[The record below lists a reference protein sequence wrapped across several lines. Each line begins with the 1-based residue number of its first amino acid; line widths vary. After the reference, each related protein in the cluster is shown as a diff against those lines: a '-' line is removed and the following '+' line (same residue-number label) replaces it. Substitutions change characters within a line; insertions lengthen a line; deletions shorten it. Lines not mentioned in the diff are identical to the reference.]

1 MAAGGNN
8 IVFPAVSTTGGG
20 YFLTLHWTEGG
31 PMLSLDFVQKTY
43 EGSAIP
49 INLIDGP
56 AGTFIANN
64 QQYMMLLD
72 DGDTSE
78 QDSVQDTSSKDNI
91 DWTIELPRIRIEE
104 IAATNY
110 IQIVELYYRIKKWLS
125 TAIDADII
133 VTSLLDDDDGTEK
146 ITNGTFTGAATGW
159 SLGTGWSYSANTVV
173 HSGSTGAGDLTQTG
187 RDVQTGCVYKA
198 VYTVSGATGV
208 GTMTPSLGG
217 KNGTTITAIDG
228 TYTDYITCGDD
239 NTSLVFSAGVNWS
252 GTLDDVSLTRGGE
265 SETEADIQATGT
277 RYLNVFG
284 NGFDVLINDLSAGT
298 LRIEEILVTVFV
310 PSEE

>member
-1 MAAGGNN
+1 
-8 IVFPAVSTTGGG
+8 
-20 YFLTLHWTEGG
+20 
-31 PMLSLDFVQKTY
+31 
-43 EGSAIP
+43 
-49 INLIDGP
+49 
-56 AGTFIANN
+56 
-64 QQYMMLLD
+64 
-72 DGDTSE
+72 
-78 QDSVQDTSSKDNI
+78 
-91 DWTIELPRIRIEE
+91 
-104 IAATNY
+104 
-110 IQIVELYYRIKKWLS
+110 
-125 TAIDADII
+125 
-133 VTSLLDDDDGTEK
+133 
-146 ITNGTFTGAATGW
+146 
-159 SLGTGWSYSANTVV
+159 
-173 HSGSTGAGDLTQTG
+173 
-187 RDVQTGCVYKA
+187 
-198 VYTVSGATGV
+198 
-208 GTMTPSLGG
+208 MTPSLGG

>member
-78 QDSVQDTSSKDNI
+78 QDSVQSLSSKDNI

-104 IAATNY
+104 IVATNY

-146 ITNGTFTGAATGW
+146 ITNGTFKGAATGW
-159 SLGTGWSYSANTVV
+159 S
-173 HSGSTGAGDLTQTG
+173 
-187 RDVQTGCVYKA
+187 
-198 VYTVSGATGV
+198 
-208 GTMTPSLGG
+208 PG
-217 KNGTTITAIDG
+217 K
-228 TYTDYITCGDD
+228 
-239 NTSLVFSAGVNWS
+239 S
-252 GTLDDVSLTRGGE
+252 
-265 SETEADIQATGT
+265 
-277 RYLNVFG
+277 
-284 NGFDVLINDLSAGT
+284 
-298 LRIEEILVTVFV
+298 
-310 PSEE
+310 

>member
-1 MAAGGNN
+1 
-8 IVFPAVSTTGGG
+8 
-20 YFLTLHWTEGG
+20 
-31 PMLSLDFVQKTY
+31 
-43 EGSAIP
+43 
-49 INLIDGP
+49 
-56 AGTFIANN
+56 
-64 QQYMMLLD
+64 MMLLD

-78 QDSVQDTSSKDNI
+78 QDSVQSLSSKDNI

-104 IAATNY
+104 IVATNY